1 VVPIAHPQLEG
12 FRMVRS
18 PLRIGGRAMA
28 AMVPPP
34 GLDEHRTEILALL
47 EPQLNGTTRTNPKTT
62 K

>member
-1 VVPIAHPQLEG
+1 
-12 FRMVRS
+12 
-18 PLRIGGRAMA
+18 MA